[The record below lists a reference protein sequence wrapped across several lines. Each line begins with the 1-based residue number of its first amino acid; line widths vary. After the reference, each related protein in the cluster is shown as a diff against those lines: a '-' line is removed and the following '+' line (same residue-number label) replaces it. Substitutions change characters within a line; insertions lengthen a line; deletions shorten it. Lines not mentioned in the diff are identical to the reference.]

1 MRRLKIQD
9 SELMKIAVQQEI
21 LRSGES
27 RYDHRLHGILLA
39 CSGKSSY
46 EIAELFNQSPRTVQ
60 YWIQRFEK
68 NGFAGLSDNERVGRP
83 SAIDTDIQQTIGK
96 DLRKS
101 PRDFGYH
108 QNLWDGKLLS
118 FHLKKQHKVILGE
131 RQCRRLFHVMG
142 FRRRK
147 PRPLIAKADPAEQL
161 RYKKTPAVSSE
172 E

>member
-1 MRRLKIQD
+1 MQRLKIRD

-21 LRSGES
+21 VRTEES

-60 YWIQRFEK
+60 YWIKRFEES
-68 NGFAGLSDNERVGRP
+68 GFAGLTDAERPGRP
-83 SAIDTDIQQTIGK
+83 TAVDSSIQKSIGK

-101 PRDFGYH
+101 PRDFGYS

-118 FHLKKQHKVILGE
+118 FHLKKKHKVILGE
-131 RQCRRLFHVMG
+131 RQCRRMFHVMG

-147 PRPLIAKADPAEQL
+147 PRPLIAKSDPQVQEK
-161 RYKKTPAVSSE
+161 YKKTSE
-172 E
+172 IG